1 MGTQWCGM
9 GKEMMTIPRFK
20 KSIMNSDAVLRPYGV
35 DLHKLLTEGLD
46 DDFNDTV
53 NSFVGIAAIQVNLT
67 LTCGKCITYFVC
79 LYNYEFLLSLCKI
92 VRSSVILLLP
102 LCVYKNKNIYF

>member
-1 MGTQWCGM
+1 MLSNKCFIVGSFSRRKTSSSGM
-9 GKEMMTIPRFK
+9 GKEMMTMPRFK

-35 DLHKLLTEGLD
+35 ELHKLLTEGLD

-67 LTCGKCITYFVC
+67 ITCGKCITYVC
-79 LYNYEFLLSLCKI
+79 IKI
-92 VRSSVILLLP
+92 K
-102 LCVYKNKNIYF
+102 VYISKLVHTVGFWSNLH